1 MVSVGARSR
10 PAGSSMSRFGVGWLV
25 AFALLALSPS
35 IASAQGRAVIREDA
49 GGVRQLV
56 VTLNKSRTFNVD
68 IPFSQVSVGS
78 SDIADVIPI
87 SDRSFYVL
95 GKRQGTTNVTLYDA
109 NKRLI
114 AVMDVDVRLDT
125 RSLEQSIRASTGSGA
140 IRVSSTPG
148 RIILSGRPEDSV
160 AADRAVQVAAGLVP
174 TGGAV
179 VNAMGVKSPQQ
190 VMLKVRFLEASREGG
205 RELGVN
211 WFAANRSRSTIGNTG
226 LISSGATGPFPGAP
240 GGGGAGV
247 PVIQTLGTLVT
258 GVTSTPFG
266 SLLANVVN
274 SSRGSIDVLI
284 SALEEKG
291 VVRRLAEPNLV
302 AQSGEPASF
311 NAGGEYPIPTGS
323 TTSAGVPTITITYK
337 KYGVSLNFLP
347 TVLQR
352 GQINL
357 QINPKVSELD
367 PNNAVTVGGVSVPGI
382 LEREAKTT
390 IELRD
395 GQHFAIA
402 GLFQTRS
409 TRLLSQLP
417 WIGSVPILGALFRS
431 TSFQENETDLVI
443 IVTPHLVR
451 PGKPGDAFAT
461 PLDERLPGNDVD
473 VFLVGQPEVK
483 RQYQEFVSKGGEV
496 EGPYGHIVSP
506 TLTSTRRK

>member
-1 MVSVGARSR
+1 M
-10 PAGSSMSRFGVGWLV
+10 
-25 AFALLALSPS
+25 
-35 IASAQGRAVIREDA
+35 
-49 GGVRQLV
+49 
-56 VTLNKSRTFNVD
+56 
-68 IPFSQVSVGS
+68 
-78 SDIADVIPI
+78 
-87 SDRSFYVL
+87 
-95 GKRQGTTNVTLYDA
+95 
-109 NKRLI
+109 
-114 AVMDVDVRLDT
+114 
-125 RSLEQSIRASTGSGA
+125 
-140 IRVSSTPG
+140 
-148 RIILSGRPEDSV
+148 
-160 AADRAVQVAAGLVP
+160 
-174 TGGAV
+174 
-179 VNAMGVKSPQQ
+179 
-190 VMLKVRFLEASREGG
+190 
-205 RELGVN
+205 
-211 WFAANRSRSTIGNTG
+211 
-226 LISSGATGPFPGAP
+226 
-240 GGGGAGV
+240 
-247 PVIQTLGTLVT
+247 
-258 GVTSTPFG
+258 
-266 SLLANVVN
+266 
-274 SSRGSIDVLI
+274 
-284 SALEEKG
+284 
-291 VVRRLAEPNLV
+291 
-302 AQSGEPASF
+302 
-311 NAGGEYPIPTGS
+311 
-323 TTSAGVPTITITYK
+323 
-337 KYGVSLNFLP
+337 
-347 TVLQR
+347 LQR